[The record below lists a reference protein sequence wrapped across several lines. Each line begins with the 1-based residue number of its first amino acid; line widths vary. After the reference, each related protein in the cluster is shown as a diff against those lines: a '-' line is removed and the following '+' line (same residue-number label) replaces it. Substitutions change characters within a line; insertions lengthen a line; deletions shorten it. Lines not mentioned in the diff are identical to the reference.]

1 MKKNYILLTI
11 VFLLISACGGGG
23 GGSSQPDVV
32 SVPPSPNSPSDSSTP
47 ATPSEPASQPDT
59 PSFSELKAEFESH
72 YEYSRHWGLE
82 TINASSA
89 YARGATGN
97 NVLIGITDS
106 GLDDTHA
113 EIVGANLSPNSDL
126 EYDSYIPNTSQ
137 KRHGTMVASI
147 AAGSLDKN
155 RNTPMH
161 GVGFDADILFVAI
174 QLAEP
179 DEDYDPIDLGNTD
192 SSGNVTNADD
202 VAQDFSGIDG
212 FFSSLFDFYDFYKAD
227 IVNNSY
233 GFSGNIIDY
242 TEAQV
247 RNAFPNTILS
257 MSQEGTSD
265 YNKTIYVWAAGNAGG
280 YDEADNSSPE
290 LLAGM
295 SHFIEEIQG
304 HSIAVVSIDEDG
316 EISDFSNRC
325 GVAMDFCI
333 AAPGGS
339 VTVAY
344 PTSMDDAGIYEDEIN
359 NPNSCVQDNS
369 CYALAG
375 GTSFAAPFVTGGLA
389 AISSY
394 FDGQLGSTEIVSR
407 LFSTANKNGVYANS
421 EIYGQGLMDLAAA
434 TSPVGQTSAMMSY
447 SLSGPMVSASLTSLQ
462 MITPAFGDAIA
473 RGVSNHSVIFFDEL
487 QAPFRNSLNNL
498 VADYRNQ
505 INPIIGFDEM
515 HNFSRSMSHT
525 DSEFF
530 EVGHANFQNISNE
543 LVTPSHLLESQANKN
558 QYFAYFNESK
568 KTFVSQGIN
577 GSWALGIFKDTY
589 LRNNSALRSKFNNPW
604 LNYTASGASFG
615 SIKELNNAFNL
626 AYTISA
632 GRNKFSPNETFLEK
646 NSSLLGLIELQ
657 SNSKLPSLQ
666 LGILQENDS
675 NSGLAGS
682 GALSGTKNQITKF
695 VGLSSVKNLLGGKIF
710 GSIHWGQSSDIS
722 HNIGMLKSIKE
733 VKSSSF
739 GFGYIQTSI
748 FNERDQLTISIDQ
761 PLRVET
767 GKLNLDVPVYRTK
780 QKDVIFHSISF
791 GLRPSGREINSKI
804 NYSTV
809 FKKMNFDFAFG
820 YKADPYHMKNL
831 DDYWYTSMRAS
842 IKF

>member
-1 MKKNYILLTI
+1 MQKNYILI
-11 VFLLISACGGGG
+11 PILLIISACGGGG
-23 GGSSQPDVV
+23 GGGSSQAPAV
-32 SVPPSPNSPSDSSTP
+32 SIPP
-47 ATPSEPASQPDT
+47 TPSSPTPSQPAE
-59 PSFSELKAEFESH
+59 PSFSELKAEYENY

-82 TINASSA
+82 AINASSA
-89 YARGATGN
+89 FARGATGN

-106 GLDDTHA
+106 GLDETHA
-113 EIVGANLSPNSDL
+113 EIKGANLSSNSDL
-126 EYDSYIPNTSQ
+126 EYSNYIPNTRQ

-147 AAGSLDKN
+147 AAGTLDKN
-155 RNTPMH
+155 NSTPMH
-161 GVGFDADILFVAI
+161 GVGFDSDILFVAI

-179 DEDYDPIDLGNTD
+179 DDTYDPVDLGDTD
-192 SSGNVTNADD
+192 SDGNVTNPDD
-202 VAQDFSGIDG
+202 VAEDFSGIDN
-212 FFSSLFDFYDFYKAD
+212 FFSSLFDFYDFYDAD

-242 TEAQV
+242 SEAQV

-280 YDEADNSSPE
+280 YAEADNSNPE

-304 HSIAVVSIDEDG
+304 HSIAVVSIDENG

-325 GVAMDFCI
+325 GIAKDFCI

-359 NPNSCVQDNS
+359 DPTSCVQDNS
-369 CYALAG
+369 CYAIAG

-394 FDGQLGSTEIVSR
+394 FNGQLGSTEIVSR
-407 LFSTANKNGVYANS
+407 LFSTANKDGVYADS
-421 EIYGQGLMDLAAA
+421 AIYGQGLMDLAAA

-447 SLSGPMVSASLTSLQ
+447 SLSGPMISASLTSLQ
-462 MITPAFGDAIA
+462 MINPAFGDAIA
-473 RGVSNHSVIFFDEL
+473 RGVNNHSVIFFDEL

-498 VADYRNQ
+498 IADYRNQ
-505 INPIIGFDEM
+505 INPITGFDEM
-515 HNFSRSMSHT
+515 QNFSRSMLST
-525 DSEFF
+525 NSEFF
-530 EVGHANFQNISNE
+530 EVGQANFQNISNE

-558 QYFAYFNESK
+558 QYFAYFNESN
-568 KTFVSQGIN
+568 KTFISQGIN
-577 GSWALGIFKDTY
+577 GSWAMGIFKDTY

-657 SNSKLPSLQ
+657 SNLNIPSLQ
-666 LGILQENDS
+666 LGILQESDS
-675 NSGLAGS
+675 NNGLAGS
-682 GALSGTKNQITKF
+682 GALSGTKNQMTKF
-695 VGLSSVKNLLGGKIF
+695 IGLSSVKNLFGGKFF
-710 GSIHWGQSSDIS
+710 GSIHLGQSSDIS
-722 HNIGMLKSIKE
+722 HNSGMLKSIKE

-739 GFGYIQTSI
+739 GFGYIHTSI
-748 FNERDQLTISIDQ
+748 FNQNDQLTISIDQ
-761 PLRVET
+761 PLRVES
-767 GKLNLDVPVYRTK
+767 GKLNLNVPVYRTK
-780 QKDVIFHSISF
+780 QKSVIFNSLSF
-791 GLRPSGREINSKI
+791 GLRPSGREVNSKI
-804 NYSTV
+804 NYSTA

-831 DDYWYTSMRAS
+831 DDYWYTSVRAS

>member
-1 MKKNYILLTI
+1 
-11 VFLLISACGGGG
+11 
-23 GGSSQPDVV
+23 
-32 SVPPSPNSPSDSSTP
+32 
-47 ATPSEPASQPDT
+47 
-59 PSFSELKAEFESH
+59 
-72 YEYSRHWGLE
+72 
-82 TINASSA
+82 
-89 YARGATGN
+89 
-97 NVLIGITDS
+97 
-106 GLDDTHA
+106 
-113 EIVGANLSPNSDL
+113 
-126 EYDSYIPNTSQ
+126 
-137 KRHGTMVASI
+137 MVASI
-147 AAGSLDKN
+147 AAGTLEKN
-155 RNTPMH
+155 ISTPMH
-161 GVGFDADILFVAI
+161 GVGFDSEILFVAI

-179 DEDYDPIDLGNTD
+179 DEDYDPVDLGDTD
-192 SSGNVTNADD
+192 SDGNVTNADD
-202 VAQDFSGIDG
+202 VAQDFSGIDN
-212 FFSSLFDFYDFYKAD
+212 FFSSLFDFYDFYNAD

-242 TEAQV
+242 SEAQV

-257 MSQEGTSD
+257 MSQEGTPD
-265 YNKTIYVWAAGNAGG
+265 YDKTIYVWAAGNAGG
-280 YDEADNSSPE
+280 YDDADNSNPE

-295 SHFIEEIQG
+295 SYFIEEIQG

-325 GVAMDFCI
+325 GVAKDFCI
-333 AAPGGS
+333 AAPGGG

-344 PTSMDDAGIYEDEIN
+344 PTSMDDAGIYVDEIN
-359 NPNSCVQDNS
+359 DPDSCVQDNS
-369 CYALAG
+369 CYAVAG

-394 FDGQLGSTEIVSR
+394 FEGQLGSTEIVSR
-407 LFSTANKNGVYANS
+407 LFSTANKDGIYADS
-421 EIYGQGLMDLAAA
+421 AVYGQGLMDLAAA
-434 TSPVGQTSAMMSY
+434 TSPVGETSAMMSY

-462 MITPAFGDAIA
+462 MVNPAFGDAIA

-505 INPIIGFDEM
+505 INPITGFDEM
-515 HNFSRSMSHT
+515 QNFSRSMLST
-525 DSEFF
+525 NSEFF
-530 EVGHANFQNISNE
+530 EVGQANFQNISNE
-543 LVTPSHLLESQANKN
+543 LVTPAHLLESKANKN
-558 QYFAYFNESK
+558 QYFAYFNESN
-568 KTFVSQGIN
+568 KTFISQGIN

-589 LRNNSALRSKFNNPW
+589 LRNNNALRSKFNNPW

-615 SIKELNNAFNL
+615 SIKELNNTYNL

-632 GRNKFSPNETFLEK
+632 GRNKFSPNEAFLER
-646 NSSLLGLIELQ
+646 NSSLLGLIEIQ

-695 VGLSSVKNLLGGKIF
+695 VGLSSVKNLFGGKIF

-722 HNIGMLKSIKE
+722 HNNGMLKSIKE

-739 GFGYIQTSI
+739 GFGYIHSSI
-748 FNERDQLTISIDQ
+748 FNESDQLTISIDQ
-761 PLRVET
+761 PLRVES

-780 QKDVIFHSISF
+780 QKDVIFNSLSF

-804 NYSTV
+804 NYSTA

-820 YKADPYHMKNL
+820 YKSDPYHMKNL

>member
-1 MKKNYILLTI
+1 MQKNYILILI
-11 VFLLISACGGGG
+11 LLIISACGGGG
-23 GGSSQPDVV
+23 GGGSSQAPAV
-32 SVPPSPNSPSDSSTP
+32 SIPP
-47 ATPSEPASQPDT
+47 TPSSPTPTQPAE
-59 PSFSELKAEFESH
+59 PSFSELKAEYENY

-82 TINASSA
+82 VINASSA

-106 GLDDTHA
+106 GLDETHA
-113 EIVGANLSPNSDL
+113 EIKGANLSPNSDL
-126 EYDSYIPNTSQ
+126 EYSYYIPNTRQ

-147 AAGSLDKN
+147 AAGTLDKN
-155 RNTPMH
+155 NSTPMH
-161 GVGFDADILFVAI
+161 GVGFDSDILFVAI

-179 DEDYDPIDLGNTD
+179 DDTYDPVDLGDTD
-192 SSGNVTNADD
+192 SDGNVTNPDD
-202 VAQDFSGIDG
+202 VAEDFSGIDS
-212 FFSSLFDFYDFYKAD
+212 FFSSLFDFYDFYDAD

-242 TEAQV
+242 SEAQV

-280 YDEADNSSPE
+280 YAEADNSNPE

-325 GVAMDFCI
+325 GIAKDFCI

-359 NPNSCVQDNS
+359 DPTSCVQDNS
-369 CYALAG
+369 CYAIAG

-407 LFSTANKNGVYANS
+407 LFSTANKDGVYADS
-421 EIYGQGLMDLAAA
+421 AIYGQGLMDLAAA

-462 MITPAFGDAIA
+462 MVNPAFGDAIS

-505 INPIIGFDEM
+505 INPIAGFDEM
-515 HNFSRSMSHT
+515 QNFSISMLST
-525 DSEFF
+525 NSEFF
-530 EVGHANFQNISNE
+530 EVGQANVQNISNE

-558 QYFAYFNESK
+558 QYFAYFNESN
-568 KTFVSQGIN
+568 KTFISQGIN
-577 GSWALGIFKDTY
+577 GSWAMGIFKDTF

-615 SIKELNNAFNL
+615 SIKELNNAFNI

-657 SNSKLPSLQ
+657 SNLNIPSLQ
-666 LGILQENDS
+666 LGILQESDS
-675 NSGLAGS
+675 NNGLAGS
-682 GALSGTKNQITKF
+682 GALSGTKNQMTKF
-695 VGLSSVKNLLGGKIF
+695 VGLSSVKNLFGGKFF
-710 GSIHWGQSSDIS
+710 GSIHLGQSSDIS
-722 HNIGMLKSIKE
+722 HNSGMLKSIKE

-739 GFGYIQTSI
+739 GFGFIHTSI
-748 FNERDQLTISIDQ
+748 FNQNDQLTISIDQ
-761 PLRVET
+761 PLRVES

-780 QKDVIFHSISF
+780 QKSVIFNSLSF
-791 GLRPSGREINSKI
+791 GLRPSGREVNSKI
-804 NYSTV
+804 NYSTA
-809 FKKMNFDFAFG
+809 FKKMNFDFAIG

-831 DDYWYTSMRAS
+831 DDYWYTSVRAS

>member
-1 MKKNYILLTI
+1 MQKNYILI
-11 VFLLISACGGGG
+11 PILLIISACGGGG
-23 GGSSQPDVV
+23 GGGSSQAPAV
-32 SVPPSPNSPSDSSTP
+32 SIPP
-47 ATPSEPASQPDT
+47 TPSSPTPSQPAE
-59 PSFSELKAEFESH
+59 PSFSELKAEYENY

-89 YARGATGN
+89 FARGATGN

-106 GLDDTHA
+106 GLDETHA
-113 EIVGANLSPNSDL
+113 EIKGANLSPNSDL
-126 EYDSYIPNTSQ
+126 EYSDYIPNTRQ

-147 AAGSLDKN
+147 AAGTLDKN
-155 RNTPMH
+155 NSTPMH
-161 GVGFDADILFVAI
+161 GVGFDSDILFVAI

-179 DEDYDPIDLGNTD
+179 DDTYDPVDLGDTD
-192 SSGNVTNADD
+192 SDGNVTNPDD
-202 VAQDFSGIDG
+202 VAEDFSGIDN
-212 FFSSLFDFYDFYKAD
+212 FFSSLFDFYDFYDAD

-242 TEAQV
+242 SEAQV

-280 YDEADNSSPE
+280 YAEADNSNPE

-304 HSIAVVSIDEDG
+304 HSIAVVSIDENG

-325 GVAMDFCI
+325 GIAKDFCI

-344 PTSMDDAGIYEDEIN
+344 ATTMDDAGIYEDEIN
-359 NPNSCVQDNS
+359 DPTSCVQDNS
-369 CYALAG
+369 CYAIAG

-407 LFSTANKNGVYANS
+407 LFSTANKDGVYEDSA
-421 EIYGQGLMDLAAA
+421 IYGQGLMDLAAA

-462 MITPAFGDAIA
+462 MVNPAFGDAIS

-505 INPIIGFDEM
+505 INPIAGFDEM
-515 HNFSRSMSHT
+515 QNFSISMLST
-525 DSEFF
+525 NSEFF
-530 EVGHANFQNISNE
+530 EVGQANVQNISNE
-543 LVTPSHLLESQANKN
+543 LVTPSHLIESQANKN
-558 QYFAYFNESK
+558 QYFAYFNESN
-568 KTFVSQGIN
+568 KTFISQGIN
-577 GSWALGIFKDTY
+577 GSWAMGIFKDTY

-615 SIKELNNAFNL
+615 SIKELNNAFNI

-646 NSSLLGLIELQ
+646 NSSLIALIELQ
-657 SNSKLPSLQ
+657 SNLNIPSLQ
-666 LGILQENDS
+666 LGILQESDS
-675 NSGLAGS
+675 NNGLAGS
-682 GALSGTKNQITKF
+682 GALSGTKNQMTKF
-695 VGLSSVKNLLGGKIF
+695 VGLSSVKNLFGGKFF
-710 GSIHWGQSSDIS
+710 GSIHLGQSSDIS
-722 HNIGMLKSIKE
+722 HNSGMLKSIKE

-739 GFGYIQTSI
+739 GFGYIHTSI
-748 FNERDQLTISIDQ
+748 FNQNDQLTISIDQ
-761 PLRVET
+761 PLRVES
-767 GKLNLDVPVYRTK
+767 GKLNLDVPIYRTK
-780 QKDVIFHSISF
+780 QKSVIFNSLSF
-791 GLRPSGREINSKI
+791 GLRPSGREVNSKI
-804 NYSTV
+804 NYSTA

-831 DDYWYTSMRAS
+831 DDYWYTSVRAS

>member
-1 MKKNYILLTI
+1 MNKNYIVIPLL
-11 VFLLISACGGGG
+11 LAISSCGGG
-23 GGSSQPDVV
+23 GGSSQAPSV
-32 SVPPSPNSPSDSSTP
+32 SIPPNPSSTSPSQP
-47 ATPSEPASQPDT
+47 AE

-72 YEYSRHWGLE
+72 YEYRRHWGLE
-82 TINASSA
+82 AINASSA
-89 YARGATGN
+89 YARGATGE

-106 GLDDTHA
+106 GLDETHA
-113 EIVGANLSPNSDL
+113 EIKGANLSPNSDL
-126 EYDSYIPNTSQ
+126 EYSNYIPNTRQ

-147 AAGSLDKN
+147 AAGTLEKN
-155 RNTPMH
+155 ISTPMH
-161 GVGFDADILFVAI
+161 GVGFDSEILFVAI

-179 DEDYDPIDLGNTD
+179 DEDYDPVDLGDTD
-192 SSGNVTNADD
+192 SDGNVTNADD
-202 VAQDFSGIDG
+202 VAQDFSGIDN
-212 FFSSLFDFYDFYKAD
+212 FFSSLFDFYDFYNAD

-242 TEAQV
+242 SQAQV

-257 MSQEGTSD
+257 MSQEGTPD
-265 YNKTIYVWAAGNAGG
+265 YDKTIYVWAAGNAGG
-280 YDEADNSSPE
+280 YDDADNSNPE

-295 SHFIEEIQG
+295 SYFIEEIQG

-325 GVAMDFCI
+325 GVAKDFCI
-333 AAPGGS
+333 AAPGGG

-344 PTSMDDAGIYEDEIN
+344 PTSMDDAGIYVDEIN
-359 NPNSCVQDNS
+359 DPDSCVQDNS
-369 CYALAG
+369 CYAVAG

-394 FDGQLGSTEIVSR
+394 FEGQLGSTEIVSR
-407 LFSTANKNGVYANS
+407 LFSTANKDGVYADS
-421 EIYGQGLMDLAAA
+421 AVYGQGLMDLAAA
-434 TSPVGQTSAMMSY
+434 TAPVGETSAMMSY
-447 SLSGPMVSASLTSLQ
+447 SLSGPMVSASITSLQ
-462 MITPAFGDAIA
+462 MVNPAFGDAIA

-505 INPIIGFDEM
+505 INPITGFDEM
-515 HNFSRSMSHT
+515 QNFSRSMLST
-525 DSEFF
+525 NSEFF
-530 EVGHANFQNISNE
+530 EVGQANFQNISNE
-543 LVTPSHLLESQANKN
+543 LVTPTHLLESKANKN
-558 QYFAYFNESK
+558 QYFAYFNESN
-568 KTFVSQGIN
+568 KTFISQGIN

-615 SIKELNNAFNL
+615 SIKELNNTYNL
-626 AYTISA
+626 AYTLSA

-646 NSSLLGLIELQ
+646 NSSLLGLIEIQ

-695 VGLSSVKNLLGGKIF
+695 VGLSSVKNLFGGKVF

-722 HNIGMLKSIKE
+722 HNNGMLKSIKD

-739 GFGYIQTSI
+739 GFGYIHTSI
-748 FNERDQLTISIDQ
+748 FNESDQLTISIDQ
-761 PLRVET
+761 PLRVES

-780 QKDVIFHSISF
+780 QKDVIFNSLSF
-791 GLRPSGREINSKI
+791 GLRPSGREVNSKI
-804 NYSTV
+804 NYSTA

-820 YKADPYHMKNL
+820 YKSDPYHMKNL

>member
-1 MKKNYILLTI
+1 MNKNYIAIPMLLI
-11 VFLLISACGGGG
+11 ISACGGGG
-23 GGSSQPDVV
+23 GGGSSQAPAV
-32 SVPPSPNSPSDSSTP
+32 SIPPTPSSPST
-47 ATPSEPASQPDT
+47 SQPAE
-59 PSFSELKAEFESH
+59 PSFSELRAEFESY

-82 TINASSA
+82 AVNASSA

-106 GLDDTHA
+106 GLDETHA
-113 EIVGANLSPNSDL
+113 EIKGANLSPNSDL
-126 EYDSYIPNTSQ
+126 EYSNYIPNTRQ

-147 AAGSLDKN
+147 AAGTLDKD
-155 RNTPMH
+155 RSTPMH
-161 GVGFDADILFVAI
+161 GVAFDADILFVAI

-179 DEDYDPIDLGNTD
+179 DEDYDPVDLGDTD
-192 SSGNVTNADD
+192 SSGNVTNAEE
-202 VAQDFSGIDG
+202 VAEDFSGIDG
-212 FFSSLFDFYDFYKAD
+212 FFSSLFDYYDFYNAD

-233 GFSGNIIDY
+233 GYSGNIIDY
-242 TEAQV
+242 SEAQV
-247 RNAFPNTILS
+247 RNAFPSTILS

-265 YNKTIYVWAAGNAGG
+265 YDKTIYVWAAGNAGG
-280 YDEADNSSPE
+280 YDDADNSSPE

-316 EISDFSNRC
+316 GISDFSNRC
-325 GVAMDFCI
+325 GIAKDFCI

-344 PTSMDDAGIYEDEIN
+344 PTSMGDAGIYEDEIN
-359 NPNSCVQDNS
+359 DPTSCVQDNS
-369 CYALAG
+369 CYAVAG

-407 LFSTANKNGVYANS
+407 LFSTANKDGVYADS

-434 TSPVGQTSAMMSY
+434 TTPVGQTSSMMSNT
-447 SLSGPMVSASLTSLQ
+447 LSGPMVSASLTSLQ
-462 MITPAFGDAIA
+462 MINPSFGDAIA
-473 RGVSNHSVIFFDEL
+473 RGVNNHSLIFFDEL

-498 VADYRNQ
+498 ISDYRNQ
-505 INPIIGFDEM
+505 INSITGFDEM
-515 HNFSRSMSHT
+515 QNFSRSMLNSS
-525 DSEFF
+525 SEFF
-530 EVGHANFQNISNE
+530 EVGESNYQNVSNE
-543 LVTPSHLLESQANKN
+543 LVTPSHLLETQANKN
-558 QYFAYFNESK
+558 QYFAYFNQSN
-568 KTFVSQGIN
+568 KTFFSQGIN
-577 GSWALGIFKDTY
+577 GSWALGIFKDSN
-589 LRNNSALRSKFNNPW
+589 LRINSSLRSKFNNPW
-604 LNYTASGASFG
+604 LNFTASGASFG

-646 NSSLLGLIELQ
+646 NSSLLGLVELQ
-657 SNSKLPSLQ
+657 SNSNMPSLQ

-695 VGLSSVKNLLGGKIF
+695 IGLSSVKNLFGGKIF

-722 HNIGMLKSIKE
+722 HNNGMLKSIEE

-748 FNERDQLTISIDQ
+748 FNESDQLTISIDQ
-761 PLRVET
+761 PLRVES

-780 QKDVIFHSISF
+780 QKDVIFNSLSF
-791 GLRPSGREINSKI
+791 GLRPSGREVNSKI
-804 NYSTV
+804 NYSTA

-842 IKF
+842 IRF

>member
-1 MKKNYILLTI
+1 MQKNYILI
-11 VFLLISACGGGG
+11 PILLIISACGGGG
-23 GGSSQPDVV
+23 GGGSSQAPAV
-32 SVPPSPNSPSDSSTP
+32 SIPP
-47 ATPSEPASQPDT
+47 TPSSPTPSQPAE
-59 PSFSELKAEFESH
+59 PSFSELKAEYENY

-89 YARGATGN
+89 FARGATGN

-106 GLDDTHA
+106 GLDETHA
-113 EIVGANLSPNSDL
+113 EIKGANLSPNSDL
-126 EYDSYIPNTSQ
+126 EYSNYIPNTRQ

-147 AAGSLDKN
+147 AAGTLDKN
-155 RNTPMH
+155 NSTPMH
-161 GVGFDADILFVAI
+161 GVGFDSDILFVAI

-179 DEDYDPIDLGNTD
+179 DDTYDPVDLGDTD
-192 SSGNVTNADD
+192 SDGNVTNPDD
-202 VAQDFSGIDG
+202 VAEDFSGIDN
-212 FFSSLFDFYDFYKAD
+212 FFSSLFDFYDFYDAD

-242 TEAQV
+242 SEAQV

-280 YDEADNSSPE
+280 YAEADNSNPE

-304 HSIAVVSIDEDG
+304 HSIAVVSIDENG

-325 GVAMDFCI
+325 GIAKDFCI

-359 NPNSCVQDNS
+359 DPTSCVQDNS
-369 CYALAG
+369 CYAIAG

-407 LFSTANKNGVYANS
+407 LFSTANKDGVYADS
-421 EIYGQGLMDLAAA
+421 AIYGQGLMDLAAA

-462 MITPAFGDAIA
+462 MINPAFGDAIA
-473 RGVSNHSVIFFDEL
+473 RGVNNHSVIFFDEL

-498 VADYRNQ
+498 IADYRNQ
-505 INPIIGFDEM
+505 INPITGFDEM
-515 HNFSRSMSHT
+515 QNFSRSMLST
-525 DSEFF
+525 NSEFF
-530 EVGHANFQNISNE
+530 EVGQANFQNISNE

-558 QYFAYFNESK
+558 QYFAYFNESN
-568 KTFVSQGIN
+568 KTFISQGIN
-577 GSWALGIFKDTY
+577 GSWAMGIFKDTY

-657 SNSKLPSLQ
+657 SNLNIPSLQ
-666 LGILQENDS
+666 LGILQESDS
-675 NSGLAGS
+675 NNGLAGS
-682 GALSGTKNQITKF
+682 GALSGTKNQMTKF
-695 VGLSSVKNLLGGKIF
+695 IGLSSVKNLFGGKFF
-710 GSIHWGQSSDIS
+710 GSIHLGQSSDIS
-722 HNIGMLKSIKE
+722 HKSGMLKSIKE

-739 GFGYIQTSI
+739 GFGYIHTSI
-748 FNERDQLTISIDQ
+748 FNQNDQLTISIDQ
-761 PLRVET
+761 PLRVES
-767 GKLNLDVPVYRTK
+767 GKLNLDVPIYRTK
-780 QKDVIFHSISF
+780 QKSVIFNSLSF
-791 GLRPSGREINSKI
+791 GLRPSGREVNSKI
-804 NYSTV
+804 NYSTA

-831 DDYWYTSMRAS
+831 DDYWYTSVRAS

>member
-1 MKKNYILLTI
+1 MQKNYILI
-11 VFLLISACGGGG
+11 PILLIISACGGGG
-23 GGSSQPDVV
+23 GGGSSQAPAV
-32 SVPPSPNSPSDSSTP
+32 SIPP
-47 ATPSEPASQPDT
+47 TPSSPTPSQPAE
-59 PSFSELKAEFESH
+59 PSFSELKAEYENY

-82 TINASSA
+82 AINASSA
-89 YARGATGN
+89 FARGATGN

-106 GLDDTHA
+106 GLDETHA
-113 EIVGANLSPNSDL
+113 EIKGANLSPNSDL
-126 EYDSYIPNTSQ
+126 EYSNYIPNTRQ

-147 AAGSLDKN
+147 AAGTLDKN
-155 RNTPMH
+155 NSTPMH
-161 GVGFDADILFVAI
+161 GVGFDSDILFVAI

-179 DEDYDPIDLGNTD
+179 DDTYDPVDLGDTD
-192 SSGNVTNADD
+192 SDGNVTNPDD
-202 VAQDFSGIDG
+202 VAEDFSGIDS
-212 FFSSLFDFYDFYKAD
+212 FFSSLFDFYDFYDAD

-242 TEAQV
+242 SEAQV

-280 YDEADNSSPE
+280 YAEADNSNPE

-304 HSIAVVSIDEDG
+304 HSIAVVSIDENG

-325 GVAMDFCI
+325 GIAKDFCI

-359 NPNSCVQDNS
+359 DPTSCVQDNS
-369 CYALAG
+369 CYAIAG

-407 LFSTANKNGVYANS
+407 LFSTANKDGVYADS
-421 EIYGQGLMDLAAA
+421 AIYGQGLMDLAAA
-434 TSPVGQTSAMMSY
+434 TTPVGQTSAMMSY

-462 MITPAFGDAIA
+462 MINPAFGDAIA
-473 RGVSNHSVIFFDEL
+473 RGVNNHSVIFFDEL

-505 INPIIGFDEM
+505 INPIAGFDEM
-515 HNFSRSMSHT
+515 QNFSRSMLST
-525 DSEFF
+525 NSEFF
-530 EVGHANFQNISNE
+530 EVGQANFQNISNE
-543 LVTPSHLLESQANKN
+543 LVTPSHLLKSQANKN
-558 QYFAYFNESK
+558 QYFAYFNESN
-568 KTFVSQGIN
+568 KTFISQGIN
-577 GSWALGIFKDTY
+577 GSWAMGIFKDTY

-657 SNSKLPSLQ
+657 SNLNIPSLQ
-666 LGILQENDS
+666 LGILQESDS
-675 NSGLAGS
+675 NNGLAGS
-682 GALSGTKNQITKF
+682 GALSGTKNQMTKF
-695 VGLSSVKNLLGGKIF
+695 IGLSSVKNLFGGKFF
-710 GSIHWGQSSDIS
+710 GSIHLGQSSDIS
-722 HNIGMLKSIKE
+722 HNSGMLKSIKE

-739 GFGYIQTSI
+739 GFGYIHTSI
-748 FNERDQLTISIDQ
+748 FNQNDQLTISIDQ
-761 PLRVET
+761 PLRVES

-780 QKDVIFHSISF
+780 QKSVIFNSLSF
-791 GLRPSGREINSKI
+791 RLRPSGREVNSKI
-804 NYSTV
+804 NYSTA

-831 DDYWYTSMRAS
+831 DDYWYTSVRAS

>member
-1 MKKNYILLTI
+1 MQKNYILI
-11 VFLLISACGGGG
+11 PILLIISACGGGG
-23 GGSSQPDVV
+23 GGGSSQAPAV
-32 SVPPSPNSPSDSSTP
+32 SIPP
-47 ATPSEPASQPDT
+47 TPSSPTPSQPAE
-59 PSFSELKAEFESH
+59 PSFSELKAEYENY

-82 TINASSA
+82 AINASSA
-89 YARGATGN
+89 FARGATGN

-106 GLDDTHA
+106 GLDETHA
-113 EIVGANLSPNSDL
+113 EIKGANLSSNSDL
-126 EYDSYIPNTSQ
+126 EYSNYIPNTRQ

-147 AAGSLDKN
+147 AAGTLDKN
-155 RNTPMH
+155 NSTPMH
-161 GVGFDADILFVAI
+161 GVGFDSDILFVAI

-179 DEDYDPIDLGNTD
+179 DDTYDPVDLGDTD
-192 SSGNVTNADD
+192 SDGNVTNPDD
-202 VAQDFSGIDG
+202 VAEDFSGIDN
-212 FFSSLFDFYDFYKAD
+212 FFSSLFDFYDFYDAD

-242 TEAQV
+242 SEAQV

-280 YDEADNSSPE
+280 YAEADNSNPE

-304 HSIAVVSIDEDG
+304 HSIAVVSIDENG

-325 GVAMDFCI
+325 GIAKDFCI

-359 NPNSCVQDNS
+359 DPTSCVQDNS
-369 CYALAG
+369 CYAIAG

-394 FDGQLGSTEIVSR
+394 FNGQLGSTEIVSR
-407 LFSTANKNGVYANS
+407 LFSTANKDGVYADS
-421 EIYGQGLMDLAAA
+421 AIYGQGLMDLAAA

-447 SLSGPMVSASLTSLQ
+447 SLSGPMISASLTSLQ
-462 MITPAFGDAIA
+462 MINPAFGDAIA
-473 RGVSNHSVIFFDEL
+473 RGVNNHSVIFFDEL

-498 VADYRNQ
+498 IADYRNQ
-505 INPIIGFDEM
+505 INPITGFDEM
-515 HNFSRSMSHT
+515 QNFSRSMLST
-525 DSEFF
+525 NSEFF
-530 EVGHANFQNISNE
+530 EVGQANFQNISNE

-558 QYFAYFNESK
+558 QYFAYFNESN
-568 KTFVSQGIN
+568 KTFISQGIN
-577 GSWALGIFKDTY
+577 GSWAMGIFKDTY

-657 SNSKLPSLQ
+657 SNLNIPSLQ
-666 LGILQENDS
+666 LGILQESDS
-675 NSGLAGS
+675 NNGLAGS
-682 GALSGTKNQITKF
+682 GALSGTKNQMTKF
-695 VGLSSVKNLLGGKIF
+695 IGLSSVKNLFGGKFF
-710 GSIHWGQSSDIS
+710 GSIHLGQSSDIS
-722 HNIGMLKSIKE
+722 HNSGMLKSIKE

-739 GFGYIQTSI
+739 GFGYIHTSI
-748 FNERDQLTISIDQ
+748 FNQNDQLTISIDQ
-761 PLRVET
+761 PLRVES
-767 GKLNLDVPVYRTK
+767 GKLNLDVPIYRTK
-780 QKDVIFHSISF
+780 QKSVIFNSLSF
-791 GLRPSGREINSKI
+791 GLRPSGREVNSKI
-804 NYSTV
+804 NYSTA

-831 DDYWYTSMRAS
+831 DDYWYTSVRAS

>member
-1 MKKNYILLTI
+1 MNKNYIVIPL
-11 VFLLISACGGGG
+11 LLIISSCGGGGG
-23 GGSSQPDVV
+23 GGSSQAPSV
-32 SVPPSPNSPSDSSTP
+32 SIPP
-47 ATPSEPASQPDT
+47 TPSSPTPSQPAE
-59 PSFSELKAEFESH
+59 PSFSELKAEFENH

-82 TINASSA
+82 AVNASSA

-106 GLDDTHA
+106 GLDETHA
-113 EIVGANLSPNSDL
+113 EIKGANLSPNSDL
-126 EYDSYIPNTSQ
+126 EYSNYIPNTRQ

-147 AAGSLDKN
+147 AAGTLEKN
-155 RNTPMH
+155 RSTPMH
-161 GVGFDADILFVAI
+161 GVGFDSDILFVAI

-179 DEDYDPIDLGNTD
+179 DEDYDPVDLGDTD
-192 SSGNVTNADD
+192 SDGNVTNADD
-202 VAQDFSGIDG
+202 VAQDFSGIDN
-212 FFSSLFDFYDFYKAD
+212 FFSSLFDFYDFYNAD

-242 TEAQV
+242 SQAQV

-257 MSQEGTSD
+257 MSQEGTPD
-265 YNKTIYVWAAGNAGG
+265 YDKTIYVWAAGNAGG
-280 YDEADNSSPE
+280 YDDADNSNPE

-295 SHFIEEIQG
+295 SYFIEEIQG

-325 GVAMDFCI
+325 GVAKDFCI
-333 AAPGGS
+333 AAPGGG

-359 NPNSCVQDNS
+359 DPTSCVQDNS
-369 CYALAG
+369 CYAIAG

-407 LFSTANKNGVYANS
+407 LFSTANKDGVYADS
-421 EIYGQGLMDLAAA
+421 AVYGQGLMDLAAA

-462 MITPAFGDAIA
+462 MVNSAFGDAIA
-473 RGVSNHSVIFFDEL
+473 RGISNHSVIFFDEL

-505 INPIIGFDEM
+505 INPITGFDEM
-515 HNFSRSMSHT
+515 QNFSRSMLSTHN
-525 DSEFF
+525 EFF
-530 EVGHANFQNISNE
+530 EVGQANFQNISNE
-543 LVTPSHLLESQANKN
+543 LVTPTHLLESKANKN
-558 QYFAYFNESK
+558 QYFAYFNESN
-568 KTFVSQGIN
+568 KTFISQGIN

-615 SIKELNNAFNL
+615 SIKELNNTYNL

-646 NSSLLGLIELQ
+646 NSSLLGLIEIQ

-695 VGLSSVKNLLGGKIF
+695 VGLSSVKNLFGGKIF

-722 HNIGMLKSIKE
+722 HNNGMLKSIKE

-739 GFGYIQTSI
+739 GFGYIHSSI
-748 FNERDQLTISIDQ
+748 FNESDQLTISIDQ
-761 PLRVET
+761 PLRVES

-780 QKDVIFHSISF
+780 QKDVIFNSLSV
-791 GLRPSGREINSKI
+791 GLRPSGREVNSKI
-804 NYSTV
+804 NYSTA

-820 YKADPYHMKNL
+820 YKSDPYHMKNL

>member
-1 MKKNYILLTI
+1 MNKNYIAILMLLI
-11 VFLLISACGGGG
+11 ISACGGGG
-23 GGSSQPDVV
+23 GGGSSQAPAV
-32 SVPPSPNSPSDSSTP
+32 SIPPTPSSPSP
-47 ATPSEPASQPDT
+47 SQPAE
-59 PSFSELKAEFESH
+59 PSFSELRAEFESY

-82 TINASSA
+82 AVNASSA

-106 GLDDTHA
+106 GLDETHA
-113 EIVGANLSPNSDL
+113 EIKGANLSPNSDL
-126 EYDSYIPNTSQ
+126 EYSNYIPNTRQ

-147 AAGSLDKN
+147 AAGTLDKD
-155 RNTPMH
+155 RSTPMH

-179 DEDYDPIDLGNTD
+179 DEDYDPVDLGDTD
-192 SSGNVTNADD
+192 SSGNVTNAEE
-202 VAQDFSGIDG
+202 VAEDFSGIDG
-212 FFSSLFDFYDFYKAD
+212 FFSSLFDYYDFYNAD

-233 GFSGNIIDY
+233 GYSGNIIDY
-242 TEAQV
+242 SEAQV
-247 RNAFPNTILS
+247 RNAFPSTILS

-265 YNKTIYVWAAGNAGG
+265 YDKTIYVWAAGNAGG
-280 YDEADNSSPE
+280 YDDADNSSPE

-316 EISDFSNRC
+316 GISDFSNRC
-325 GVAMDFCI
+325 GIAKDFCI

-344 PTSMDDAGIYEDEIN
+344 PTSMGDAGIYEDEIN
-359 NPNSCVQDNS
+359 DPTSCVQDNS
-369 CYALAG
+369 CYAVAG

-407 LFSTANKNGVYANS
+407 LFSTANKDGVYADS

-434 TSPVGQTSAMMSY
+434 TTPVGQTSSMMSNT
-447 SLSGPMVSASLTSLQ
+447 LSGPMVSASLTSLQ
-462 MITPAFGDAIA
+462 MINPSFGDAIG
-473 RGVSNHSVIFFDEL
+473 RGVSNHSLIFFDEL

-498 VADYRNQ
+498 ISDYRNQ
-505 INPIIGFDEM
+505 INSITGFDEM
-515 HNFSRSMSHT
+515 QNFSRSMLNSS
-525 DSEFF
+525 SEFF
-530 EVGHANFQNISNE
+530 EVGESNYQNVSNE
-543 LVTPSHLLESQANKN
+543 LVTPSHLLETQANKN
-558 QYFAYFNESK
+558 QYFAYFNQSN
-568 KTFVSQGIN
+568 KTFFSQGIN
-577 GSWALGIFKDTY
+577 GSWALGIFKDSN
-589 LRNNSALRSKFNNPW
+589 LRINSSLRSKFNNPW
-604 LNYTASGASFG
+604 LNFTASGASFG

-646 NSSLLGLIELQ
+646 NSSLLGLVELQ
-657 SNSKLPSLQ
+657 SNSNMPSLQ

-695 VGLSSVKNLLGGKIF
+695 IGLSSVKNLFGGKIF

-722 HNIGMLKSIKE
+722 HNNGMLKSIEE

-748 FNERDQLTISIDQ
+748 FNESDQLTISIDQ
-761 PLRVET
+761 PLRVES

-780 QKDVIFHSISF
+780 QKDVIFNSLSF
-791 GLRPSGREINSKI
+791 GLRPSGREVNSII
-804 NYSTV
+804 NYSTAL
-809 FKKMNFDFAFG
+809 KKMNFDFAFG

-842 IKF
+842 IRF

>member
-1 MKKNYILLTI
+1 MQKNYIALPI
-11 VFLLISACGGGG
+11 ALLIVACGGGGG
-23 GGSSQPDVV
+23 GGSSQAPAV
-32 SVPPSPNSPSDSSTP
+32 SIPPTPSAPSP
-47 ATPSEPASQPDT
+47 SQPAE
-59 PSFSELKAEFESH
+59 PSFSELQTEFENH

-106 GLDDTHA
+106 GLDETHA
-113 EIVGANLSPNSDL
+113 EIKGANLSPNSDL
-126 EYDSYIPNTSQ
+126 EYANYIPNTRQ

-147 AAGSLDKN
+147 AAGTLDKD

-161 GVGFDADILFVAI
+161 GVGFDSDILFVAI

-179 DEDYDPIDLGNTD
+179 DENYDPIDLGETD

-202 VAQDFSGIDG
+202 VAEDFSGLDG
-212 FFSSLFDFYDFYKAD
+212 FFSSLFDFYDFYNAD

-247 RNAFPNTILS
+247 RNAFPSTILS

-325 GVAMDFCI
+325 GIAKDFCI

-344 PTSMDDAGIYEDEIN
+344 PTSADDAGIYEDEKDD
-359 NPNSCVQDNS
+359 PFSCVQDNS
-369 CYALAG
+369 CYAVAG

-407 LFSTANKNGVYANS
+407 LFATANKEGVYADS
-421 EIYGQGLMDLAAA
+421 TIYGQGLMDLAAA
-434 TSPVGQTSAMMSY
+434 TSPVGQTSSMMSY

-462 MITPAFGDAIA
+462 MTNPAFGDAFA

-487 QAPFRNSLNNL
+487 QAPFRNSLNYL
-498 VADYRNQ
+498 VTDYRNQ
-505 INPIIGFDEM
+505 VNSITGFNEM
-515 HNFSRSMSHT
+515 QDFSRSMLHSE
-525 DSEFF
+525 SEFF
-530 EVGHANFQNISNE
+530 EVGQSNFQNISNE
-543 LVTPSHLLESQANKN
+543 LIAPSHLLETRADKN
-558 QYFAYFNESK
+558 QYFAYYNSSN
-568 KTFVSQGIN
+568 KTFFSQGIN
-577 GSWALGIFKDTY
+577 GSWALGIFKDPN
-589 LRNNSALRSKFNNPW
+589 LRTNSGLRSKFNNPW

-615 SIKELNNAFNL
+615 SIRKINNVFDIAL
-626 AYTISA
+626 TISA
-632 GRNKFSPNETFLEK
+632 GRNKFNSNETFLET
-646 NSSLLGLIELQ
+646 NSSLLGLVEIQ
-657 SNSKLPSLQ
+657 SVSYIPSLQ
-666 LGILQENDS
+666 LGVLQENDS
-675 NSGLAGS
+675 NNGLAGS
-682 GALSGTKNQITKF
+682 GSFMGTKNQITKF
-695 VGLSSVKNLLGGKIF
+695 IGLSSVNEFFGGKIF
-710 GSIHWGQSSDIS
+710 GSIHWGQSSDIRS
-722 HNIGMLKSIKE
+722 NHGMLRSINE

-739 GFGYIQTSI
+739 GFGYIHTGI
-748 FNERDQLTISIDQ
+748 FESNDQLTISIDQ
-761 PLRVET
+761 PLRVES
-767 GKLNLDVPVYRTK
+767 GMLNLDVPVYRTK
-780 QKDVIFHSISF
+780 QKEVIFNSLSF
-791 GLRPSGREINSKI
+791 GLSPSGREINSKI
-804 NYSTV
+804 NYATG
-809 FKKMNFDFAFG
+809 FKKINLDFAFG
-820 YKADPYHMKNL
+820 YRADPFHIKDMN
-831 DDYWYTSMRAS
+831 DYWYTSMRAS

>member
-1 MKKNYILLTI
+1 MQKNYILI
-11 VFLLISACGGGG
+11 PILLIISACGGGG
-23 GGSSQPDVV
+23 GGGSSQAPAV
-32 SVPPSPNSPSDSSTP
+32 SIPP
-47 ATPSEPASQPDT
+47 TPSSPTPSQPAE
-59 PSFSELKAEFESH
+59 PSFSELKAEYENY

-82 TINASSA
+82 AINASSA
-89 YARGATGN
+89 FARGATGN

-106 GLDDTHA
+106 GLDETHA
-113 EIVGANLSPNSDL
+113 EIKGANLSPNSDL
-126 EYDSYIPNTSQ
+126 EYSDYIPNTRQ

-147 AAGSLDKN
+147 AAGTLDKN
-155 RNTPMH
+155 NSTPMH
-161 GVGFDADILFVAI
+161 GVGFDSDILFVAI

-179 DEDYDPIDLGNTD
+179 DDTYDPVDLGDTD
-192 SSGNVTNADD
+192 SDGNVTNPDD
-202 VAQDFSGIDG
+202 VAEDFSGIDN
-212 FFSSLFDFYDFYKAD
+212 FFSSLFDFYDFYDAD

-242 TEAQV
+242 SEAQV

-280 YDEADNSSPE
+280 YAEADNSNPE

-304 HSIAVVSIDEDG
+304 HSIAVVSIDENG

-325 GVAMDFCI
+325 GIAKDFCI

-359 NPNSCVQDNS
+359 DPTSCVQDNS
-369 CYALAG
+369 CYAIAG

-394 FDGQLGSTEIVSR
+394 FNGQLGSTEIVSR
-407 LFSTANKNGVYANS
+407 LFSTANKDGVYADS
-421 EIYGQGLMDLAAA
+421 AIYGQGLMDLAAA

-447 SLSGPMVSASLTSLQ
+447 SLSGPMISASLTSLQ
-462 MITPAFGDAIA
+462 MINPAFGDAIA
-473 RGVSNHSVIFFDEL
+473 RGVNNHSVIFFDEL

-498 VADYRNQ
+498 IADYRNQ
-505 INPIIGFDEM
+505 INPITGFDEM
-515 HNFSRSMSHT
+515 QNFSRSMLST
-525 DSEFF
+525 NSEFF
-530 EVGHANFQNISNE
+530 EVGQANFQNISNE

-558 QYFAYFNESK
+558 QYFAYFNESN
-568 KTFVSQGIN
+568 KTFISQGIN
-577 GSWALGIFKDTY
+577 GSWAMGIFKDTY

-657 SNSKLPSLQ
+657 SNLNIPSLQ
-666 LGILQENDS
+666 LGILQESDS
-675 NSGLAGS
+675 NNGLAGS
-682 GALSGTKNQITKF
+682 GALSGTKNQMTKF
-695 VGLSSVKNLLGGKIF
+695 IGLSSVKNLFGGKFF
-710 GSIHWGQSSDIS
+710 GSIHLGQSSDIS
-722 HNIGMLKSIKE
+722 HNSGMLKSIKE

-739 GFGYIQTSI
+739 GFGYIHTSI
-748 FNERDQLTISIDQ
+748 FNQNDQLTISIDQ
-761 PLRVET
+761 PLRVES
-767 GKLNLDVPVYRTK
+767 GKLNLNVPVYRTK
-780 QKDVIFHSISF
+780 QKSVIFNSLSF
-791 GLRPSGREINSKI
+791 GLRPSGREVNSKI
-804 NYSTV
+804 NYSTA

-831 DDYWYTSMRAS
+831 DDYWYTSVRAS

>member
-1 MKKNYILLTI
+1 MNKNYIAILMLLI
-11 VFLLISACGGGG
+11 ISACGGGG
-23 GGSSQPDVV
+23 GGGSSQAPAV
-32 SVPPSPNSPSDSSTP
+32 SIPPTPSSPSP
-47 ATPSEPASQPDT
+47 SQPAE
-59 PSFSELKAEFESH
+59 PSFSELRAEFESY

-82 TINASSA
+82 AVNASSA

-106 GLDDTHA
+106 GLDETHA
-113 EIVGANLSPNSDL
+113 EIKGANLSPNSDL
-126 EYDSYIPNTSQ
+126 EYSNYIPNTRQ

-147 AAGSLDKN
+147 AAGTLDKD
-155 RNTPMH
+155 RSTPMH

-179 DEDYDPIDLGNTD
+179 DEDYDPVDLGDTD
-192 SSGNVTNADD
+192 SSGNVTNAEE
-202 VAQDFSGIDG
+202 VAEDFSGIDG
-212 FFSSLFDFYDFYKAD
+212 FFSSLFDYYDFYNAD

-233 GFSGNIIDY
+233 GYSGNIIDY
-242 TEAQV
+242 SEAQV
-247 RNAFPNTILS
+247 RNAFPSTILS
-257 MSQEGTSD
+257 MSQEGTPD
-265 YNKTIYVWAAGNAGG
+265 YDKTIYVWAAGNAGG
-280 YDEADNSSPE
+280 YDDADNSSPE

-316 EISDFSNRC
+316 GISDFSNRC
-325 GVAMDFCI
+325 GIAKDFCI

-344 PTSMDDAGIYEDEIN
+344 PTSMGDAGIYEDEIN
-359 NPNSCVQDNS
+359 DPTSCVQDNS
-369 CYALAG
+369 CYAVAG

-407 LFSTANKNGVYANS
+407 LFSTANKDGVYADS

-434 TSPVGQTSAMMSY
+434 TTPVGQTSSMMSNT
-447 SLSGPMVSASLTSLQ
+447 LSGPMVSASLTSLQ
-462 MITPAFGDAIA
+462 MINPSFGDAIA
-473 RGVSNHSVIFFDEL
+473 RGVSNHSLIFFDEL

-498 VADYRNQ
+498 ISDYRNQ
-505 INPIIGFDEM
+505 INSITGFDEM
-515 HNFSRSMSHT
+515 QNFSRSMLNSS
-525 DSEFF
+525 SEFF
-530 EVGHANFQNISNE
+530 EVGESNYQNVSNE
-543 LVTPSHLLESQANKN
+543 LVTPSHLLETQANKN
-558 QYFAYFNESK
+558 QYFAYFNQSN
-568 KTFVSQGIN
+568 KTFFSQGIN
-577 GSWALGIFKDTY
+577 GSWALGIFKDSN
-589 LRNNSALRSKFNNPW
+589 LRINSSLRSKFNNPW
-604 LNYTASGASFG
+604 LNFTASGASFG

-646 NSSLLGLIELQ
+646 NSSLLGLVELQ
-657 SNSKLPSLQ
+657 SNSNMPSLQ

-695 VGLSSVKNLLGGKIF
+695 IGLSSVKNLFGGKIF

-722 HNIGMLKSIKE
+722 HNNGMLKSIEE

-748 FNERDQLTISIDQ
+748 FNESDQLTISIDQ
-761 PLRVET
+761 PLRVES

-780 QKDVIFHSISF
+780 QKDVIFNSLSF
-791 GLRPSGREINSKI
+791 GLRPSGREVNSII
-804 NYSTV
+804 NYSTAL
-809 FKKMNFDFAFG
+809 KKMNFDFAFG

-842 IKF
+842 IRF

>member
-1 MKKNYILLTI
+1 MQKNYILI
-11 VFLLISACGGGG
+11 PILLIISACGGGG
-23 GGSSQPDVV
+23 GGGSSQAPAV
-32 SVPPSPNSPSDSSTP
+32 SIPP
-47 ATPSEPASQPDT
+47 TPSSPTPSQPAE
-59 PSFSELKAEFESH
+59 PSFSELKAEYENY

-89 YARGATGN
+89 FARGATGN

-106 GLDDTHA
+106 GLDETHA
-113 EIVGANLSPNSDL
+113 EIKGANLSPNSDL
-126 EYDSYIPNTSQ
+126 EYSDYIPNTRQ

-147 AAGSLDKN
+147 AAGTLDKN
-155 RNTPMH
+155 NSTPMH
-161 GVGFDADILFVAI
+161 GVGFDSDILFVAI

-179 DEDYDPIDLGNTD
+179 DDTYDPVDLGDTD
-192 SSGNVTNADD
+192 SDGNVTNPDD
-202 VAQDFSGIDG
+202 VAEDFSGIDN
-212 FFSSLFDFYDFYKAD
+212 FFSSLFDFYDFYDAD

-242 TEAQV
+242 SEAQV

-280 YDEADNSSPE
+280 YAEADNSNPE

-304 HSIAVVSIDEDG
+304 HSIAVVSIDENG

-325 GVAMDFCI
+325 GIAKDFCI

-344 PTSMDDAGIYEDEIN
+344 ATTMDDAGIYEDEIN
-359 NPNSCVQDNS
+359 DPTSCVQDNS
-369 CYALAG
+369 CYAIAG

-407 LFSTANKNGVYANS
+407 LFSTANKDGVYEDSA
-421 EIYGQGLMDLAAA
+421 IYGQGLMDLAAA

-462 MITPAFGDAIA
+462 MVNPAFGDAIS

-505 INPIIGFDEM
+505 INPIAGFDEM
-515 HNFSRSMSHT
+515 QNFSISMLST
-525 DSEFF
+525 NSEFF
-530 EVGHANFQNISNE
+530 EVGQANVQNISNE
-543 LVTPSHLLESQANKN
+543 LVTPSHLIESQANKN
-558 QYFAYFNESK
+558 QYFAYFNESN
-568 KTFVSQGIN
+568 KTFISQGIN
-577 GSWALGIFKDTY
+577 GSWAMGIFKDTY

-615 SIKELNNAFNL
+615 SIKELNNAFNI

-646 NSSLLGLIELQ
+646 NSSLIALIELQ
-657 SNSKLPSLQ
+657 SNLNIPSLQ
-666 LGILQENDS
+666 LGILQESDS
-675 NSGLAGS
+675 NNGLAGS
-682 GALSGTKNQITKF
+682 GALSGTKNQMTKF
-695 VGLSSVKNLLGGKIF
+695 VGLSSVKNLFGGKFF
-710 GSIHWGQSSDIS
+710 GSIHLGQSSDIS
-722 HNIGMLKSIKE
+722 HNSGMLKSIKE

-739 GFGYIQTSI
+739 GFGYIHTSI
-748 FNERDQLTISIDQ
+748 FNQNDQLTISIDQ
-761 PLRVET
+761 PLRVES
-767 GKLNLDVPVYRTK
+767 GKLNLDVPIYRTK
-780 QKDVIFHSISF
+780 QKSVIFNSLSF
-791 GLRPSGREINSKI
+791 GLRPSGREVNSKI
-804 NYSTV
+804 NYSTA
-809 FKKMNFDFAFG
+809 FKKMNFDFAIG

-831 DDYWYTSMRAS
+831 DDYWYTSVRAS

>member
-1 MKKNYILLTI
+1 MQKNYILI
-11 VFLLISACGGGG
+11 PILLIISACGGGG
-23 GGSSQPDVV
+23 GGGSSQAPAV
-32 SVPPSPNSPSDSSTP
+32 SIPP
-47 ATPSEPASQPDT
+47 TPSSPTPSQPAE
-59 PSFSELKAEFESH
+59 PSFSELKAEYENY

-89 YARGATGN
+89 FARGATGN

-106 GLDDTHA
+106 GLDETHA
-113 EIVGANLSPNSDL
+113 EIKGANLSPNSDL
-126 EYDSYIPNTSQ
+126 EYSDYIPNTRQ

-147 AAGSLDKN
+147 AAGTLDKN
-155 RNTPMH
+155 NSTPMH
-161 GVGFDADILFVAI
+161 GVGFDSDILFVAI

-179 DEDYDPIDLGNTD
+179 DDTYDPVDLGDTD
-192 SSGNVTNADD
+192 SDGNVTNPDD
-202 VAQDFSGIDG
+202 VAEDFSGIDS
-212 FFSSLFDFYDFYKAD
+212 FFSSLFDFYDFYDAD

-242 TEAQV
+242 SEAQV

-280 YDEADNSSPE
+280 YAEADNSNPE

-304 HSIAVVSIDEDG
+304 HSIAVVSIDENG

-325 GVAMDFCI
+325 GIAKDFCI

-359 NPNSCVQDNS
+359 DPTSCVQDNS
-369 CYALAG
+369 CYAIAG

-407 LFSTANKNGVYANS
+407 LFSTANKDGVYADS
-421 EIYGQGLMDLAAA
+421 AIYGQGLMDLAAA
-434 TSPVGQTSAMMSY
+434 TSPVGQTSAMMSS

-462 MITPAFGDAIA
+462 MVNPAFGDAIS

-505 INPIIGFDEM
+505 INPIAGFDEM
-515 HNFSRSMSHT
+515 QNFSISMLST
-525 DSEFF
+525 NSEFF
-530 EVGHANFQNISNE
+530 EVGQANVQNISNE

-558 QYFAYFNESK
+558 QYFAYFNDSN
-568 KTFVSQGIN
+568 KTFISQGIN
-577 GSWALGIFKDTY
+577 GSWAMGIFKDTF
-589 LRNNSALRSKFNNPW
+589 LRNNNALRSKFNNPW

-615 SIKELNNAFNL
+615 SIKELNNTFNI

-657 SNSKLPSLQ
+657 SNLNIPSLQ
-666 LGILQENDS
+666 LGILQESDS
-675 NSGLAGS
+675 NNGLAGS
-682 GALSGTKNQITKF
+682 GALAGTKNQMTKF
-695 VGLSSVKNLLGGKIF
+695 VGLSSVKNLFGGKFF
-710 GSIHWGQSSDIS
+710 GSIHLGQSSDIS
-722 HNIGMLKSIKE
+722 HNSGMLKSIKE

-739 GFGYIQTSI
+739 GFGFIQTSI
-748 FNERDQLTISIDQ
+748 FNQNDQLTISIDQ
-761 PLRVET
+761 PLRVES

-780 QKDVIFHSISF
+780 QKSVIFNSLSF
-791 GLRPSGREINSKI
+791 GLRPSGREVNSKI
-804 NYSTV
+804 NYSTA
-809 FKKMNFDFAFG
+809 FKKMNFDFAIG
-820 YKADPYHMKNL
+820 YKADPYHMKHL
-831 DDYWYTSMRAS
+831 DDYWYTSVRAS

>member
-1 MKKNYILLTI
+1 MQKNYILI
-11 VFLLISACGGGG
+11 PILLIISACGGGG
-23 GGSSQPDVV
+23 GGGSSQAPAV
-32 SVPPSPNSPSDSSTP
+32 SIPP
-47 ATPSEPASQPDT
+47 TPSSPTPSQPAE
-59 PSFSELKAEFESH
+59 PSFSELKAEYENY

-82 TINASSA
+82 AINASSA
-89 YARGATGN
+89 FARGATGN

-106 GLDDTHA
+106 GLDETHA
-113 EIVGANLSPNSDL
+113 EIKGANLSSNSDL
-126 EYDSYIPNTSQ
+126 EYSNYIPNTRQ

-147 AAGSLDKN
+147 AAGTLDKN
-155 RNTPMH
+155 NSTPMH
-161 GVGFDADILFVAI
+161 GVGFDSDILFVAI

-179 DEDYDPIDLGNTD
+179 DDTYDPVDLGDTD
-192 SSGNVTNADD
+192 SDGNVTNPDD
-202 VAQDFSGIDG
+202 VAEDFSGIDN
-212 FFSSLFDFYDFYKAD
+212 FFSSLFDFYDFYDAD

-242 TEAQV
+242 SEAQV

-280 YDEADNSSPE
+280 YAEADNSNPE

-304 HSIAVVSIDEDG
+304 HSIAVVSIDENG

-325 GVAMDFCI
+325 GIAKDFCI

-359 NPNSCVQDNS
+359 DPTSCVQDNS
-369 CYALAG
+369 CYAIAG

-394 FDGQLGSTEIVSR
+394 FNGQLGSTEIVSR
-407 LFSTANKNGVYANS
+407 LFSTANKDGVYADS
-421 EIYGQGLMDLAAA
+421 AIYGQGLMDLAAA

-447 SLSGPMVSASLTSLQ
+447 SLSGPMISASLTSLQ
-462 MITPAFGDAIA
+462 MINPAFGDAIA
-473 RGVSNHSVIFFDEL
+473 RGVNNHSVIFFDEL

-498 VADYRNQ
+498 IADYRNQ
-505 INPIIGFDEM
+505 INPITGFDEM
-515 HNFSRSMSHT
+515 QNFSRSMLST
-525 DSEFF
+525 NSEFF
-530 EVGHANFQNISNE
+530 EVGQANFQNISNE

-558 QYFAYFNESK
+558 QYFAYFNESN
-568 KTFVSQGIN
+568 KTFISQGIN
-577 GSWALGIFKDTY
+577 GSWAMGIFKDTY

-657 SNSKLPSLQ
+657 SNLNIPSLQ
-666 LGILQENDS
+666 LGILQESDS
-675 NSGLAGS
+675 NNGLAGS
-682 GALSGTKNQITKF
+682 GALSGTKNQMTKF
-695 VGLSSVKNLLGGKIF
+695 IGLSSVKNLFGGKFF
-710 GSIHWGQSSDIS
+710 GSIHLGQSSDIS
-722 HNIGMLKSIKE
+722 HKSGMLKSIKE

-739 GFGYIQTSI
+739 GFGYIHTSI
-748 FNERDQLTISIDQ
+748 FNQNDQLTISIDQ
-761 PLRVET
+761 PLRVES
-767 GKLNLDVPVYRTK
+767 GKLNLNVPVYRTK
-780 QKDVIFHSISF
+780 QKSVIFNSLSF
-791 GLRPSGREINSKI
+791 GLRPSGREVNSKI
-804 NYSTV
+804 NYSTA

-831 DDYWYTSMRAS
+831 DDYWYTSVRAS

>member
-1 MKKNYILLTI
+1 MNKNYIAIPMLLI
-11 VFLLISACGGGG
+11 ISACGGGG
-23 GGSSQPDVV
+23 GGGSSQAPAV
-32 SVPPSPNSPSDSSTP
+32 SIPPTPSSPSP
-47 ATPSEPASQPDT
+47 SQPAE
-59 PSFSELKAEFESH
+59 PSFSELRAEFESY

-82 TINASSA
+82 AVNASSA

-106 GLDDTHA
+106 GLDETHA
-113 EIVGANLSPNSDL
+113 EIKGANLSPNSDL
-126 EYDSYIPNTSQ
+126 EYSNYIPNTRQ

-147 AAGSLDKN
+147 AAGTLDKD
-155 RNTPMH
+155 RSTPMH
-161 GVGFDADILFVAI
+161 GVAFDADILFVAI

-179 DEDYDPIDLGNTD
+179 DEDYDPVDLGDTD
-192 SSGNVTNADD
+192 SSGNVTNAEE
-202 VAQDFSGIDG
+202 VAEDFSGIDG
-212 FFSSLFDFYDFYKAD
+212 FFSSLFDYYDFYNAD

-233 GFSGNIIDY
+233 GYSGNIIDY
-242 TEAQV
+242 SEAQV
-247 RNAFPNTILS
+247 RNAFPSTILS

-265 YNKTIYVWAAGNAGG
+265 YDKTIYVWAAGNAGG
-280 YDEADNSSPE
+280 YDDADNSSPE

-316 EISDFSNRC
+316 GISDFSNRC
-325 GVAMDFCI
+325 GIAKDFCI

-359 NPNSCVQDNS
+359 DPTSCVQDNS
-369 CYALAG
+369 CYAVAG

-407 LFSTANKNGVYANS
+407 LFSTANKDGVYADS

-434 TSPVGQTSAMMSY
+434 TTPVGQTSSMMSNT
-447 SLSGPMVSASLTSLQ
+447 LSGPMVSASLTSLQ
-462 MITPAFGDAIA
+462 MINPSFGDAIA
-473 RGVSNHSVIFFDEL
+473 RGVNNHSLIFFDEL

-498 VADYRNQ
+498 ISDYRNQ
-505 INPIIGFDEM
+505 INSITGFDEM
-515 HNFSRSMSHT
+515 QNFSRSMLNSS
-525 DSEFF
+525 SEFF
-530 EVGHANFQNISNE
+530 EVGESNYQNVSNE
-543 LVTPSHLLESQANKN
+543 LVTPSHLLETQANKN
-558 QYFAYFNESK
+558 QYFAYFNQSN
-568 KTFVSQGIN
+568 KTFFSQGIN
-577 GSWALGIFKDTY
+577 GSWALGIFKDSN
-589 LRNNSALRSKFNNPW
+589 LRINSSLRSKFNNPW
-604 LNYTASGASFG
+604 LNFTASGASFG
-615 SIKELNNAFNL
+615 SIKVLNNAFNL

-646 NSSLLGLIELQ
+646 NSSLLGLVELQ
-657 SNSKLPSLQ
+657 SNSNMPSLQ

-695 VGLSSVKNLLGGKIF
+695 IGLSSVKNLFGGKIF

-722 HNIGMLKSIKE
+722 HNNGMLKSIEE

-748 FNERDQLTISIDQ
+748 FNESDQLTISIDQ
-761 PLRVET
+761 PLRVES

-780 QKDVIFHSISF
+780 QKDVIFNSLSF
-791 GLRPSGREINSKI
+791 GLRPSGREVNSKI
-804 NYSTV
+804 NYSTA

-842 IKF
+842 IRF

>member
-1 MKKNYILLTI
+1 MQKNYILI
-11 VFLLISACGGGG
+11 PILLIISACGGGG
-23 GGSSQPDVV
+23 GGGSSQAPAV
-32 SVPPSPNSPSDSSTP
+32 SIPP
-47 ATPSEPASQPDT
+47 TPSSPTPSQPAE
-59 PSFSELKAEFESH
+59 PSFSELKAEYENY

-82 TINASSA
+82 AINASSA
-89 YARGATGN
+89 FARGATGN

-106 GLDDTHA
+106 GLDETHA
-113 EIVGANLSPNSDL
+113 EIKGANLSSNSDL
-126 EYDSYIPNTSQ
+126 EYSNYIPNTRQ

-147 AAGSLDKN
+147 AAGTLDKN
-155 RNTPMH
+155 NSTPMH
-161 GVGFDADILFVAI
+161 GVGFDSDILFVAI

-179 DEDYDPIDLGNTD
+179 DDTYDPVDLGDTD
-192 SSGNVTNADD
+192 SDGNVTNPDD
-202 VAQDFSGIDG
+202 VAEDFSGIDN
-212 FFSSLFDFYDFYKAD
+212 FFSSLFDFYDFYDAD

-242 TEAQV
+242 SEAQV

-280 YDEADNSSPE
+280 YAEADNSNPE

-304 HSIAVVSIDEDG
+304 HSIAVVSIDENG

-325 GVAMDFCI
+325 GIAKDFCI

-359 NPNSCVQDNS
+359 DPTSCVQDNS
-369 CYALAG
+369 CYAIAG

-407 LFSTANKNGVYANS
+407 LFSTANKDGVYADS
-421 EIYGQGLMDLAAA
+421 AIYGQGLMDLAAA

-462 MITPAFGDAIA
+462 MINPAFGDAIA
-473 RGVSNHSVIFFDEL
+473 RGVNNHSVIFFDEL

-498 VADYRNQ
+498 IADYRNQ
-505 INPIIGFDEM
+505 INPITGFDEM
-515 HNFSRSMSHT
+515 QNFSRSMLST
-525 DSEFF
+525 NSEFF
-530 EVGHANFQNISNE
+530 EVGQANFQNISNE

-558 QYFAYFNESK
+558 QYFAYFNESN
-568 KTFVSQGIN
+568 KTFISQGIN
-577 GSWALGIFKDTY
+577 GSWAMGIFKDTY

-657 SNSKLPSLQ
+657 SNLNIPSLQ
-666 LGILQENDS
+666 LGILQESDS
-675 NSGLAGS
+675 NNGLAGS
-682 GALSGTKNQITKF
+682 GALSGTKNQMTKF
-695 VGLSSVKNLLGGKIF
+695 IGLSSVKNLFGGKFF
-710 GSIHWGQSSDIS
+710 GSIHLGQSSDIS
-722 HNIGMLKSIKE
+722 HKSGMLKSIKE

-739 GFGYIQTSI
+739 GFGYIHTSI
-748 FNERDQLTISIDQ
+748 FNQNDQLTISIDQ
-761 PLRVET
+761 PLRVES
-767 GKLNLDVPVYRTK
+767 GKLNLDVPIYRTK
-780 QKDVIFHSISF
+780 QKSVIFNSLSF
-791 GLRPSGREINSKI
+791 GLRPSGREVNSKI
-804 NYSTV
+804 NYSTA
-809 FKKMNFDFAFG
+809 FKKMNFDFAIG

-831 DDYWYTSMRAS
+831 DDYWYTSVRAS

>member
-1 MKKNYILLTI
+1 MKINYIFLPI
-11 VFLLISACGGGG
+11 VFFWISACGG

-32 SVPPSPNSPSDSSTP
+32 SVPPSPNSSSDSSTP
-47 ATPSEPASQPDT
+47 ATPSEPVSQPDT

-82 TINASSA
+82 SINASSA

-126 EYDSYIPNTSQ
+126 QYDSYIPNTSQ

-179 DEDYDPIDLGNTD
+179 DEDYDPIDLGDTD

-257 MSQEGTSD
+257 MSQEGTPD

-369 CYALAG
+369 CYAVAG

-447 SLSGPMVSASLTSLQ
+447 SLSGPMVNASFTSLQ

-543 LVTPSHLLESQANKN
+543 LVTPSHLLESQANQN

-666 LGILQENDS
+666 FGILQENDS

-739 GFGYIQTSI
+739 GFGYIQYSI
-748 FNERDQLTISIDQ
+748 LNERDQLTISIDQ

-791 GLRPSGREINSKI
+791 GLKPSGREINSKI

>member
-1 MKKNYILLTI
+1 MNKNYIVIPL
-11 VFLLISACGGGG
+11 LLIISSCGGGGG
-23 GGSSQPDVV
+23 GGSSQAPSV
-32 SVPPSPNSPSDSSTP
+32 SIPP
-47 ATPSEPASQPDT
+47 TPSSPTPSQPAE
-59 PSFSELKAEFESH
+59 PSFSELKAEFENH

-82 TINASSA
+82 AVNASSA

-106 GLDDTHA
+106 GLDETHA
-113 EIVGANLSPNSDL
+113 EIKGANLSPNSDL
-126 EYDSYIPNTSQ
+126 EYSNYIPNTRQ

-147 AAGSLDKN
+147 AAGTLEKN
-155 RNTPMH
+155 RSTPMH
-161 GVGFDADILFVAI
+161 GVGFDSDILFVAI

-179 DEDYDPIDLGNTD
+179 DEDYDPVDLGDTD
-192 SSGNVTNADD
+192 SDGNVTNADD
-202 VAQDFSGIDG
+202 VAQDFSGIDN
-212 FFSSLFDFYDFYKAD
+212 FFSSLFDFYDFYNAD

-242 TEAQV
+242 SEAQV

-257 MSQEGTSD
+257 MSQEGTPD
-265 YNKTIYVWAAGNAGG
+265 YDKTIYVWAAGNAGG
-280 YDEADNSSPE
+280 YDDADNSNPE

-295 SHFIEEIQG
+295 SYFIEEIQG

-325 GVAMDFCI
+325 GVAKDFCI
-333 AAPGGS
+333 AAPGGG

-359 NPNSCVQDNS
+359 DPTSCVQDNS
-369 CYALAG
+369 CYAIAG

-407 LFSTANKNGVYANS
+407 LFSTANKDGVYADS
-421 EIYGQGLMDLAAA
+421 AVYGQGLMDLAAA

-462 MITPAFGDAIA
+462 MVNSAFGDAIA

-505 INPIIGFDEM
+505 INPITGFDEM
-515 HNFSRSMSHT
+515 QNFSRSMLST
-525 DSEFF
+525 NNEFF
-530 EVGHANFQNISNE
+530 EVGQANFQNISNE
-543 LVTPSHLLESQANKN
+543 LVTPTHLLESKANKN
-558 QYFAYFNESK
+558 QYFAYFNESN
-568 KTFVSQGIN
+568 KTFISQGIN

-615 SIKELNNAFNL
+615 SIKELNNTYNL

-646 NSSLLGLIELQ
+646 NSSLLGLIEIQ

-695 VGLSSVKNLLGGKIF
+695 VGLSSVKNLFGGKIF

-722 HNIGMLKSIKE
+722 HNNGMLKSIKE

-739 GFGYIQTSI
+739 GFGYIHSSI
-748 FNERDQLTISIDQ
+748 FNESDQLTISIDQ
-761 PLRVET
+761 PLRVES

-780 QKDVIFHSISF
+780 QKDVIFNSLSF
-791 GLRPSGREINSKI
+791 GLRPSGREVNSKI
-804 NYSTV
+804 NYSTA

-820 YKADPYHMKNL
+820 YKSDPYHMKNL

>member
-1 MKKNYILLTI
+1 MNKNYIVIPL
-11 VFLLISACGGGG
+11 LLIISSCGGG
-23 GGSSQPDVV
+23 GGSSQAPSV
-32 SVPPSPNSPSDSSTP
+32 SIPPTPSSTP
-47 ATPSEPASQPDT
+47 PSQPDE

-82 TINASSA
+82 AVNASSA

-106 GLDDTHA
+106 GLDETHA
-113 EIVGANLSPNSDL
+113 EIKGANLSPNSDL
-126 EYDSYIPNTSQ
+126 EYTNYIPNTRQ

-147 AAGSLDKN
+147 AAGTLEKN
-155 RNTPMH
+155 ASTPMH
-161 GVGFDADILFVAI
+161 GVGFDSDILFVAI

-179 DEDYDPIDLGNTD
+179 DDDYDPVDLGDTD
-192 SSGNVTNADD
+192 SDGNVTNADD
-202 VAQDFSGIDG
+202 VAQDFSGIDN
-212 FFSSLFDFYDFYKAD
+212 FFSSLFDFYDFYNAD

-242 TEAQV
+242 SEAQV

-257 MSQEGTSD
+257 MSQEGTPD

-280 YDEADNSSPE
+280 YDDADNSNPE

-295 SHFIEEIQG
+295 SYFIEEIQG

-325 GVAMDFCI
+325 GVAKDFCI
-333 AAPGGS
+333 AAPGGG

-359 NPNSCVQDNS
+359 DPTSCVQDNS
-369 CYALAG
+369 CYAIAG

-407 LFSTANKNGVYANS
+407 LFSTANKDGIYADS
-421 EIYGQGLMDLAAA
+421 AVYGQGLMDLGAA
-434 TSPVGQTSAMMSY
+434 TSPVGETSAMMSY
-447 SLSGPMVSASLTSLQ
+447 SLSGPMVSATLTSLQ
-462 MITPAFGDAIA
+462 MVNPAFGDSIA
-473 RGVSNHSVIFFDEL
+473 KGISNHSVIFFDEL

-505 INPIIGFDEM
+505 INPITGFDEM
-515 HNFSRSMSHT
+515 QNFSRSMLST
-525 DSEFF
+525 NSEFF
-530 EVGHANFQNISNE
+530 EVGQSNFQNISNE
-543 LVTPSHLLESQANKN
+543 LVTPTHLLESKANKN
-558 QYFAYFNESK
+558 QYFAYFNESN
-568 KTFVSQGIN
+568 KTFISQGIN

-589 LRNNSALRSKFNNPW
+589 LRNNIALRSKFNNPW

-615 SIKELNNAFNL
+615 SIKELNNTYNL

-646 NSSLLGLIELQ
+646 NSSLLGLIEIQ

-695 VGLSSVKNLLGGKIF
+695 VGLSSVKNLFGGKIF

-722 HNIGMLKSIKE
+722 HNNGMLKSIKE

-739 GFGYIQTSI
+739 GFGYIHSSI
-748 FNERDQLTISIDQ
+748 FNESDQLTISIDQ
-761 PLRVET
+761 PLRVES

-780 QKDVIFHSISF
+780 QKDVIFNSLSF
-791 GLRPSGREINSKI
+791 GLRPSGREVNSKI
-804 NYSTV
+804 NYSTA

-820 YKADPYHMKNL
+820 YKSDPYHIKNL

>member
-1 MKKNYILLTI
+1 MNKNYIVIPLLMI
-11 VFLLISACGGGG
+11 ISSCGGG
-23 GGSSQPDVV
+23 GGSSQAPSV
-32 SVPPSPNSPSDSSTP
+32 SIPPTPSST
-47 ATPSEPASQPDT
+47 TPSQPT
-59 PSFSELKAEFESH
+59 EPSFSELKAEFERH
-72 YEYSRHWGLE
+72 YEYSSHWGLE
-82 TINASSA
+82 AINASSA

-106 GLDDTHA
+106 GLDETHA
-113 EIVGANLSPNSDL
+113 EIKGANLSPNSDL
-126 EYDSYIPNTSQ
+126 EYTNYIPNTRQ

-147 AAGSLDKN
+147 AAGTLEKN
-155 RNTPMH
+155 RSTPMH
-161 GVGFDADILFVAI
+161 GVGFDSDILFVAI

-179 DEDYDPIDLGNTD
+179 DEDYDPVDLGDTD
-192 SSGNVTNADD
+192 SDGNVTNADD
-202 VAQDFSGIDG
+202 VAQDFSGIDN
-212 FFSSLFDFYDFYKAD
+212 FFSSLFDFYDFYNAD

-242 TEAQV
+242 NEAQV

-257 MSQEGTSD
+257 MSQEGTPD
-265 YNKTIYVWAAGNAGG
+265 YDKTIYVWAAGNAGG
-280 YDEADNSSPE
+280 YDDADNSNPE

-295 SHFIEEIQG
+295 SYIIEEIQG

-325 GVAMDFCI
+325 GVAKDFCI
-333 AAPGGS
+333 SAPGGG

-359 NPNSCVQDNS
+359 DPTSCVQDNS
-369 CYALAG
+369 CYAVAG

-394 FDGQLGSTEIVSR
+394 FEGQLGSTEIVSR
-407 LFSTANKNGVYANS
+407 LFSTANKDGIYADS
-421 EIYGQGLMDLAAA
+421 AVYGQGLMDLAAA
-434 TSPVGQTSAMMSY
+434 TSPVGETSAMMSY
-447 SLSGPMVSASLTSLQ
+447 SLSGPMVNASLTSLQ
-462 MITPAFGDAIA
+462 MVNPAFGDSIA
-473 RGVSNHSVIFFDEL
+473 KGISNHSVIFFDEL

-515 HNFSRSMSHT
+515 QNFSRSMLST
-525 DSEFF
+525 NNEFF
-530 EVGHANFQNISNE
+530 EVGQVNLQNISNE
-543 LVTPSHLLESQANKN
+543 LVTPTHLLESKANKN
-558 QYFAYFNESK
+558 QYFAYFNESN
-568 KTFVSQGIN
+568 KTFISQGIN

-615 SIKELNNAFNL
+615 SIKELNNTYNL

-646 NSSLLGLIELQ
+646 NSSLLGLIEIQ

-695 VGLSSVKNLLGGKIF
+695 VGLSSVKNLFGGKIF

-722 HNIGMLKSIKE
+722 HNNGMLKSIKE

-739 GFGYIQTSI
+739 GFGYIHSSI
-748 FNERDQLTISIDQ
+748 FNESDQLTISIDQ
-761 PLRVET
+761 PLRVES

-780 QKDVIFHSISF
+780 QKDVIFNSLSF
-791 GLRPSGREINSKI
+791 GLRPSGREVNSKI
-804 NYSTV
+804 NYSTA

-820 YKADPYHMKNL
+820 YKSDPYHMKNL

>member
-1 MKKNYILLTI
+1 MNKNYIAIPMLLI
-11 VFLLISACGGGG
+11 ISACGGGG
-23 GGSSQPDVV
+23 GGGSSQAPAV
-32 SVPPSPNSPSDSSTP
+32 SIPPTPSSPST
-47 ATPSEPASQPDT
+47 SQPAE
-59 PSFSELKAEFESH
+59 PSFSELRAEFESY

-82 TINASSA
+82 AVNASSA

-113 EIVGANLSPNSDL
+113 EIKAANLSPNSDL
-126 EYDSYIPNTSQ
+126 EYSNYIPNTRQ

-147 AAGSLDKN
+147 AAGTLDKD
-155 RNTPMH
+155 RSTPMH
-161 GVGFDADILFVAI
+161 GVAFDADILFVAI

-179 DEDYDPIDLGNTD
+179 DEDYDPVDLGDTD
-192 SSGNVTNADD
+192 SSGNVTNAEE
-202 VAQDFSGIDG
+202 VAEDFSGIDG
-212 FFSSLFDFYDFYKAD
+212 FFSSLFDYYDFYNAD

-233 GFSGNIIDY
+233 GYSGNIIDY
-242 TEAQV
+242 SEAQV
-247 RNAFPNTILS
+247 RNAFPSTILS

-265 YNKTIYVWAAGNAGG
+265 YDKTIYVWAAGNAGG
-280 YDEADNSSPE
+280 YDDADNSSPE

-316 EISDFSNRC
+316 GISDFSNRC
-325 GVAMDFCI
+325 GIAKDFCI

-344 PTSMDDAGIYEDEIN
+344 PTSMGDAGIYEDEIN
-359 NPNSCVQDNS
+359 DPTSCVQDNS
-369 CYALAG
+369 CYAVAG

-407 LFSTANKNGVYANS
+407 LFSTANKDGVYADS

-434 TSPVGQTSAMMSY
+434 TTPVGQTSSMMSNT
-447 SLSGPMVSASLTSLQ
+447 LSGPMVSASLTSLQ
-462 MITPAFGDAIA
+462 MINPSFGDAIA
-473 RGVSNHSVIFFDEL
+473 RGVNNHSLIFFDEL

-498 VADYRNQ
+498 ISDYRNQ
-505 INPIIGFDEM
+505 INSITGFDEM
-515 HNFSRSMSHT
+515 QNFSRSMLNSS
-525 DSEFF
+525 SEFF
-530 EVGHANFQNISNE
+530 EVGESNYQNVSNE
-543 LVTPSHLLESQANKN
+543 LVTPSHLLETQANKN
-558 QYFAYFNESK
+558 QYFAYFNQSN
-568 KTFVSQGIN
+568 KTFFSQGIN
-577 GSWALGIFKDTY
+577 GSWALGIFKDSN
-589 LRNNSALRSKFNNPW
+589 LRINSSLRSKFNNPW
-604 LNYTASGASFG
+604 LNFTASGASFG
-615 SIKELNNAFNL
+615 SIKVLNNAFNL

-646 NSSLLGLIELQ
+646 NSSLLGLVELQ
-657 SNSKLPSLQ
+657 SNSNMPSLQ

-695 VGLSSVKNLLGGKIF
+695 IGLSSVKNLFGGKIF

-722 HNIGMLKSIKE
+722 HNNGMLKSIEE

-748 FNERDQLTISIDQ
+748 FNESDQLTISIDQ
-761 PLRVET
+761 PLRVES

-780 QKDVIFHSISF
+780 QKDVIFNSLSF
-791 GLRPSGREINSKI
+791 GLRPSGREVNSKI
-804 NYSTV
+804 NYSTA

-820 YKADPYHMKNL
+820 YKSDPYHMKNL
-831 DDYWYTSMRAS
+831 DDYWYTSMRAN